1 MLRTRNLTLSGTA
14 QELTI
19 NDAVDGP
26 NTISVQNTDASAP
39 LYIGNASVTSSN
51 YGIKLTAGQ
60 IWSAD
65 LDADDK
71 TITIG
76 KNFGAKVMESKDGG
90 KSKYRN
96 E

>member
-19 NDAVDGP
+19 DDAVDGP
-26 NTISVQNTDASAP
+26 NTISVQNTDVAAP
-39 LYIGNASVTSSN
+39 LYIGNESVTSSI

-65 LDADDK
+65 LGPDDK
-71 TITIG
+71 IYAVGSST
-76 KNFGAKVMESKDGG
+76 AAVMILE
-90 KSKYRN
+90 R
-96 E
+96 

>member
-19 NDAVDGP
+19 DDAVDGP
-26 NTISVQNTDASAP
+26 NTISVQNTDVAAP
-39 LYIGNASVTSSN
+39 LYIGNESVSSSN

-65 LDADDK
+65 LAADDK
-71 TITIG
+71 IYAVGTASVSVLIL
-76 KNFGAKVMESKDGG
+76 E
-90 KSKYRN
+90 R
-96 E
+96 